1 MGTRG
6 LSSPVRQ
13 RQTDNNERAEGVK
26 IPTGL
31 RGFAASTRDAVIE
44 IRQVF
49 GNSEFYYRHAIE
61 KCHIT
66 HKEFAKLRTDGIL
79 IKNGSRWPAR
89 WRLAQR
95 YSSTPL
101 EPHPSVTLTEVK

>member
-6 LSSPVRQ
+6 FGSPVCQ
-13 RQTDNNERAEGVK
+13 RPTDNNERTEGVK

-49 GNSEFYYRHAIE
+49 GNSEFYYRDVIE
-61 KCHIT
+61 RCHIT
-66 HKEFAKLRTDGIL
+66 RKEFAKLRTDGIL

-89 WRLAQR
+89 WRLTQR

-101 EPHPSVTLTEVK
+101 EPHPSISLTEVK

>member
-6 LSSPVRQ
+6 FGSPVRQ
-13 RQTDNNERAEGVK
+13 RQTDKTKRTEGVK

-31 RGFAASTRDAVIE
+31 RGFAASTRDAVFE
-44 IRQVF
+44 IREVF

-61 KCHIT
+61 RCHIT
-66 HKEFAKLRTDGIL
+66 RKEFAKLRTDGNL
-79 IKNGSRWPAR
+79 SKNGSRWPAR

-95 YSSTPL
+95 YLSTPL
-101 EPHPSVTLTEVK
+101 EPHPSVSPMEVK